1 MAPPTFIILNGPS
14 GEQVVLNVN
23 HIVSITDYGV
33 LTTVDNKEFEVR
45 FYEAI
50 SLLEP
55 KEY

>member
-14 GEQVVLNVN
+14 GQVVLNVN
-23 HIVSITDYGV
+23 HIVSITDDGV
-33 LTTVDNKEFEVR
+33 LTTVDNKEFQVR